1 MISDPEVIG
10 ALAVLAG
17 LRSMSRQRLAMI
29 LDVHDPVDALN
40 RIRSGAPLSPEIE
53 PRADV
58 RERLRTQASTV
69 SASRRAARCAEV
81 GVSVTTPGDGDYPP
95 ALLDDPE
102 RPAVLFL
109 RGDPAVLADRR
120 VGVVGTRNATAAGRA
135 TAADL
140 GARLAE
146 AGVSVVSGLAR
157 GIDTASHRGVLASG
171 PGRAVAVLGNG
182 PDLAYPRSNRDLLD
196 RLAEQ
201 HLVISEWP
209 PGTPPEAFHFPLRN
223 RMIAALSEV
232 LVVVE
237 SRASGGSL
245 ITARAALD
253 RGIEVMAVPG
263 SPRSPASEGANH
275 LLRDGAAPVTSVDDV
290 LEVLSITPPV
300 RVASARR
307 PPRSCL
313 AIELFEACRDG
324 PRSLDQL
331 VSGSGA
337 GVAPV
342 ASAVAE
348 LVRDGWLV
356 DEAGWLEVAV
366 SGLPP

>member
-1 MISDPEVIG
+1 MILDTEVVG

-17 LRSMSRQRLAMI
+17 LRSMSRRRLAMI
-29 LDVHDPVDALN
+29 LDAHDPVDALE
-40 RIRSGAPLSPEIE
+40 RIRAGGSLSPEVE
-53 PRADV
+53 PRVDV
-58 RERLRTQASTV
+58 RERLRAQASTV
-69 SASRRAARCAEV
+69 SPSRRAARCVEV
-81 GVSVTTPGDGDYPP
+81 GVSVTVPGDVDYPE
-95 ALLDDPE
+95 ALRVDPE

-109 RGDPAVLADRR
+109 RGDPSVLADRR

-157 GIDTASHRGVLASG
+157 GIDTASHRGVVGSG

-182 PDLAYPRSNRDLLD
+182 PDVAYPRSNRDLLD
-196 RLAEQ
+196 RLADG

-223 RMIAALSEV
+223 RVIAALSEV

-245 ITARAALD
+245 ITARAALE
-253 RGIEVMAVPG
+253 RGVEVMAVPG

-275 LLRDGAAPVTSVDDV
+275 LLRDGAAPVTSVNDV

-300 RVASARR
+300 RVASPRR
-307 PPRSCL
+307 WPSSPL
-313 AIELFEACRDG
+313 AQALLDACRDG

-337 GVAPV
+337 GVASV
-342 ASAVAE
+342 AVAVAD
-348 LVRDGWLV
+348 LVREGWLV

>member
-1 MISDPEVIG
+1 MISNPEVIG

-81 GVSVTTPGDGDYPP
+81 GVSVTTPGDGDYPC
-95 ALLDDPE
+95 ALIDDPE

-182 PDLAYPRSNRDLLD
+182 PDLAYPCSNRDLLD
-196 RLAEQ
+196 RLVEQ
-201 HLVISEWP
+201 HLVLSEWP

-253 RGIEVMAVPG
+253 RGVEVMAVPG

-313 AIELFEACRDG
+313 AVELFEACRDG

-331 VSGSGA
+331 VSGAGA

>member
-17 LRSMSRQRLAMI
+17 LRSMSRRRLAMI
-29 LDVHDPVDALN
+29 LAVHDPIEALESL
-40 RIRSGAPLSPEIE
+40 RLGRPLVPAVE

-58 RERLRTQASTV
+58 RERLRVQSLAV

-81 GVSVTTPGDGDYPP
+81 GVSVTVPGDGDYPP
-95 ALLDDPE
+95 ALIDDPE

-109 RGDPAVLADRR
+109 RGDRAVLADRR

-196 RLAEQ
+196 RLVEQ
-201 HLVISEWP
+201 HVVLSEWP

-223 RMIAALSEV
+223 RVIAALSEV

-245 ITARAALD
+245 ITARAALE
-253 RGIEVMAVPG
+253 RGVEVMAVPG

-275 LLRDGAAPVTSVDDV
+275 LLRDGAAPVTSVNDV

-300 RVASARR
+300 RVAPARR